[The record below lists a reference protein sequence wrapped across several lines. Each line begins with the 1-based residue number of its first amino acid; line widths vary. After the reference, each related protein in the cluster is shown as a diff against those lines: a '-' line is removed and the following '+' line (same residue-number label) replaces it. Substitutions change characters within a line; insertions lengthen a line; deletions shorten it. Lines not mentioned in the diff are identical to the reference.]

1 MRLRTFIVWGIV
13 LTALWWGGSTLAT
26 AGWSYFATQ
35 EMVDKVLREAAARHR
50 SARAGGT
57 QRALDELAG
66 DVRASILLAARRE
79 SRPIEKRNV
88 TASAT
93 STGVSA
99 SVGWSHPVITYGG
112 DDLVVLPM
120 SVQRS
125 FVLPP

>member
-1 MRLRTFIVWGIV
+1 MRSFIVWVIFLG
-13 LTALWWGGSTLAT
+13 AFGWAGSTLAT

-50 SARAGGT
+50 SALVGGT
-57 QRALDELAG
+57 QRALDELVG

-88 TASAT
+88 VASAT

-99 SVGWSHPVITYGG
+99 SVGW
-112 DDLVVLPM
+112 
-120 SVQRS
+120 
-125 FVLPP
+125 